1 MEIERKNYEELDA
14 PVGPYVH
21 GVKYNGFL
29 FLSGITAFG
38 TPAQGAD
45 LAAQADA
52 VFDQIATMAQ
62 AENTDLTNII
72 KVTVYVTGLDDVDAL
87 REVLFRRY
95 GTHLPAS
102 SLIKIDALFL
112 PGLKIEV
119 EAVLAV

>member
-1 MEIERKNYEELDA
+1 MEIERKNYAQLDA

-45 LAAQADA
+45 MAAQADA
-52 VFDQIATMAQ
+52 VFDQIAVMAR
-62 AENTDLTNII
+62 AENTDLRNII
-72 KVTVYVTGLDDVDAL
+72 KVGVFVTSLGEVDAL

-102 SLIKIDALFL
+102 SLIKIDALFA
-112 PGLKIEV
+112 PELKIEV